1 MMISRRACCRG
12 LVHFA
17 AIGILL
23 ALGAFGVVPVEAA
36 TPAIGSGVRHSVAL
50 GADGRVRTWGD
61 DSLGALG
68 IGRALSSGR
77 PAAVAGATGIVS
89 VSAGQSHILA
99 LRNDRTVVAWGD
111 NANGQIGDGTTTQRS
126 TPVPVTGLTDV
137 VQVAAGG
144 GRSFALK
151 SDGSVWEWGDA
162 LVPTRVPGLEGV
174 VEISAG
180 WRFVLARTG
189 DGSVWSWGSNE
200 YGQLGDGTRGE
211 PFAWYPTPR
220 LVRGLANVARIAAGG
235 DHALALMAGGTV
247 RAWGANGRGEL
258 GDATTTDRLAPVE
271 VPGLAGIASVAAG
284 YGHSIVFRGDGTA
297 LAWGANGYGELGD
310 GTYADRPAPV
320 PLAGLNGA
328 TAIATGFLHSVAVM
342 PGGTLV
348 AWGNNERGQLGDP
361 ALPQQLQ
368 PVEIAGLTG
377 FRAAAVGDLFTVAL
391 KADGTV
397 WTWGDNAFGQL
408 GNSAYTFRSTPS
420 TVVLDGVEKM
430 SSGGFHVLA
439 LKSDGS
445 VLAWGDSRAAQVGDG
460 TAVNR
465 SSPVPVTGLG
475 PGSAVRDIS
484 AGAIHS
490 LALEAGGTVLSWGDN
505 YSSQLGPRSSED
517 ASVPARIT
525 GLSDVAAISA
535 GGGHSVALKRDGT
548 VWTWGHNHSGQL
560 GDGTRSALYQGR
572 LAPMAVAGLA
582 GVQAIAAGSS
592 HTVALKGDGTL
603 WAWGANG
610 SGQLGDGTFE
620 DRLVPVQVA
629 KGLTDIAMVAAG
641 DAHTLALR
649 RDGTVWAWGA
659 NGDYRL
665 GNSVGVDRAE
675 PVPVAGLNR
684 VVAIAAN
691 SHSMALKDDGSVWTW
706 GGNGLGQ
713 LGDGTLVNREA
724 PVVVLR
730 EGGAGS
736 TADNDWFLDLE
747 PSSPTTIPP
756 DKVPVFL
763 VVAGAVDGRFG
774 AALRYRPEDVGTTG
788 SVFVFALAPA
798 TRVKAARDG
807 SRPVPMGKATS
818 RAGAKADSPDCVLAQ
833 LDASGSLI
841 AVTAAQLQA
850 AQSGVLSAQGASVN
864 VLNAASSPAYAGTTF
879 YVGYGA
885 SNTAMIAGGVYRGV
899 VAVPGTATCAVLSSY
914 TGLWWNAAENGW
926 GINFTHQGNTL
937 FGTLFTYDANRA
949 PLWLVM
955 SGGTLQADGV
965 TFTGELFRT
974 TGPPFDAS
982 PFTPITAANYTRVGT
997 MSASF
1002 SGVNSGTLTYT
1013 VQGASVTKEITR
1025 LVYGSRAASCVP
1037 VTGSRAGATNYQ
1049 DLWWNAAEG
1058 GWGVNI
1064 THQDDT
1070 LFATLFT
1077 YDATGRDLWLVMSGG
1092 ARQPDGAYQGTL
1104 YRASGPAFDA
1114 SPFTPITQG
1123 DLTNVGTM
1131 RLQFADGERGTLRYA
1146 VNGAQVDKAI
1156 TRLVFSSPVSACN

>member
-1 MMISRRACCRG
+1 M
-12 LVHFA
+12 
-17 AIGILL
+17 
-23 ALGAFGVVPVEAA
+23 
-36 TPAIGSGVRHSVAL
+36 RHSVAL

-89 VSAGQSHILA
+89 VSAGQSHVLA
-99 LRNDRTVVAWGD
+99 LRNDRTVIAWGD
-111 NANGQIGDGTTTQRS
+111 NANGQVGDGTTTQRS

-137 VQVAAGG
+137 VQVSAGG

-151 SDGSVWEWGDA
+151 ADGSVWEWGDS
-162 LVPTRVPGLEGV
+162 LVPIRVPGLEGV

-220 LVRGLANVARIAAGG
+220 LVRGLANVARISAGG

-271 VPGLAGIASVAAG
+271 VTGLAGIASVAAG
-284 YGHSIVFRGDGTA
+284 YGHSIAVRGDGTA

-310 GTYADRPAPV
+310 GTYTDRPTPV

-328 TAIATGFLHSVAVM
+328 TTIATGFLHSVAVM
-342 PGGTLV
+342 PGGTVV

-361 ALPQQLQ
+361 ALSQQLQ
-368 PVEIAGLTG
+368 PVAIAGLTG

-420 TVVLDGVEKM
+420 TVALDGVEKM
-430 SSGGFHVLA
+430 SSGGFHALA

-445 VLAWGDSRAAQVGDG
+445 VFAWGDSRAAQIGDG
-460 TAVNR
+460 TSVNR
-465 SSPVPVTGLG
+465 SSPVAVTGLG

-517 ASVPARIT
+517 TSVPSRIT
-525 GLSDVAAISA
+525 GLADVAAISA

-582 GVQAIAAGSS
+582 GVRTISAGSS
-592 HTVALKGDGTL
+592 HTVALKSDGTL

-610 SGQLGDGTFE
+610 SGQLGDGTLE

-629 KGLTDIAMVAAG
+629 KGLADIAMVAAG

-659 NGDYRL
+659 NWDYRL
-665 GNSVGVDRAE
+665 GNSVGVDRPE
-675 PVPVAGLNR
+675 PVQVAGLDR

-706 GGNGLGQ
+706 GGNGMGQ

-736 TADNDWFLDLE
+736 IDGQRLVPRPRSGGRGDDSGRQGPE
-747 PSSPTTIPP
+747 CSSSWPPPRTPTFRRHP
-756 DKVPVFL
+756 L
-763 VVAGAVDGRFG
+763 SAAGRRHHGQRVRLR
-774 AALRYRPEDVGTTG
+774 AARRRR
-788 SVFVFALAPA
+788 S
-798 TRVKAARDG
+798 VKAAADG
-807 SRPVPMGKATS
+807 APPLVLGKART
-818 RAGAKADSPDCVLAQ
+818 RGGAKAEVACVLAQ
-833 LDASGSLI
+833 LNASGQLI

-850 AQSGVLSAQGASVN
+850 YLSGTLSAQGASVSILNGVPSAN
-864 VLNAASSPAYAGTTF
+864 VAGATF

-885 SNTAMIAGGVYRGV
+885 NANAMINGGINRSV
-899 VAVPGTATCAVLSSY
+899 VTVPGTRECRPQAPQ
-914 TGLWWNAAENGW
+914 TGWWWNPAEDGRGFSLEVRGNNLFFAAVPLR
-926 GINFTHQGNTL
+926 HL
-937 FGTLFTYDANRA
+937 RA
-949 PLWLVM
+949 LDLVR
-955 SGGTLQADGV
+955 
-965 TFTGELFRT
+965 FHR
-974 TGPPFDAS
+974 
-982 PFTPITAANYTRVGT
+982 
-997 MSASF
+997 
-1002 SGVNSGTLTYT
+1002 SGVPR
-1013 VQGASVTKEITR
+1013 R
-1025 LVYGSRAASCVP
+1025 LPLHRRSPERP
-1037 VTGSRAGATNYQ
+1037 RRP
-1049 DLWWNAAEG
+1049 
-1058 GWGVNI
+1058 
-1064 THQDDT
+1064 
-1070 LFATLFT
+1070 
-1077 YDATGRDLWLVMSGG
+1077 DARRRLPGIPRRS
-1092 ARQPDGAYQGTL
+1092 
-1104 YRASGPAFDA
+1104 RASGPDHAGLRQRQHRHARLAGRHDTDPALQHRAQRTEPARPCRDSPRAAGGGTSRRPAAA
-1114 SPFTPITQG
+1114 SSWSGRAATSTSPATCTTTRAIPC
-1123 DLTNVGTM
+1123 GT
-1131 RLQFADGERGTLRYA
+1131 
-1146 VNGAQVDKAI
+1146 
-1156 TRLVFSSPVSACN
+1156 